1 MNDDW
6 RLEWLGDAALSV
18 HAVESSALAAN
29 ACVHRLARRLRA
41 AGVAGVRDVVPGMW
55 ELVVHVD
62 PLRCD
67 VRQVALALRATDA
80 DRDVTHAGPVV
91 DVPVVYGGQ
100 LGPDLDDVALAC
112 GLDPEDVCQ
121 RHAAVEYVVC
131 FVGFLPGFPYLG
143 PLDTRLRLP
152 RRATPRPKVPP
163 GSVAI
168 AGEYSGIYPWAS
180 PGGWHIIGHTD
191 MSLFDS
197 RRDATDPADAGD
209 ACPVRQRRVRA
220 AMSGRGLLVVRAGLH
235 TTVQDEGRWGHQH
248 LGVPVGG
255 ALDLDA
261 LRRANTL
268 VGNAPG
274 EAALEVTLVGCALR
288 AEVPLHVAVTG
299 ATFDLD
305 VDGRPVATDSQSP
318 GRRRSPDTG

>member
-1 MNDDW
+1 MSDGW

-18 HAVESSALAAN
+18 HAIDASPLAAN
-29 ACVHRLARRLRA
+29 ASVHRLARRLRV
-41 AGVAGVRDVVPGMW
+41 AGVAGVRDIVPGMR

-80 DRDVTHAGPVV
+80 DRDVADIGPRAWTCLSSMAARSVRTWRT
-91 DVPVVYGGQ
+91 
-100 LGPDLDDVALAC
+100 LRWRAAST
-112 GLDPEDVCQ
+112 PEEVCR

-180 PGGWHIIGHTD
+180 PGGWHIIGRTD
-191 MSLFDS
+191 MSLFDL
-197 RRDATDPADAGD
+197 DATPPARLAPGT
-209 ACPVRQRRVRA
+209 RVRF
-220 AMSGRGLLVVRAGLH
+220 VR
-235 TTVQDEGRWGHQH
+235 R
-248 LGVPVGG
+248 
-255 ALDLDA
+255 
-261 LRRANTL
+261 
-268 VGNAPG
+268 
-274 EAALEVTLVGCALR
+274 EAASR
-288 AEVPLHVAVTG
+288 
-299 ATFDLD
+299 
-305 VDGRPVATDSQSP
+305 
-318 GRRRSPDTG
+318 

>member
-1 MNDDW
+1 MNDGW

-41 AGVAGVRDVVPGMW
+41 AGVAGVRDVVPGMR

-67 VRQVALALRATDA
+67 VRQVALALQATDA
-80 DRDVTHAGPVV
+80 DRDVVNAGPVV
-91 DVPVVYGGQ
+91 DVPVVYGGE
-100 LGPDLDDVALAC
+100 LGPDLNDVALAC

-180 PGGWHIIGHTD
+180 PGGWHIIGRTD
-191 MSLFDS
+191 MSLFDL
-197 RRDATDPADAGD
+197 DATPPTRLTPGT
-209 ACPVRQRRVRA
+209 RVRF
-220 AMSGRGLLVVRAGLH
+220 VRS
-235 TTVQDEGRWGHQH
+235 ES
-248 LGVPVGG
+248 
-255 ALDLDA
+255 
-261 LRRANTL
+261 
-268 VGNAPG
+268 AP
-274 EAALEVTLVGCALR
+274 R
-288 AEVPLHVAVTG
+288 
-299 ATFDLD
+299 
-305 VDGRPVATDSQSP
+305 
-318 GRRRSPDTG
+318 